1 MKYLMH
7 CAGRSIRYYNNIVIK
22 SFVIFTEF
30 FIDTMEEEKLHF
42 IKEEMFILLRKLN
55 AAALPVWGKMNAHQ
69 MLEHLADFF
78 NVSTEKIIFDLVTP
92 AEHLPKYR
100 EFLYSD
106 KQFREN
112 TRAPQN
118 VLGDEPLP
126 IRQTS
131 FSASQEYLEKSVIA
145 FFDFFTLHKNKKT
158 VHPVFGPLSFEEW
171 VLLHYKHVRH
181 HLRQFGLL

>member
-1 MKYLMH
+1 
-7 CAGRSIRYYNNIVIK
+7 
-22 SFVIFTEF
+22 
-30 FIDTMEEEKLHF
+30 MEDEKLSF
-42 IKEEMFILLRKLN
+42 LKNEMFGFLQKLDVETK
-55 AAALPVWGKMNAHQ
+55 PVWGKMNSHQ

-112 TRAPQN
+112 TKAPQN

-126 IRQTS
+126 VRQSS
-131 FSASQEYLEKSVIA
+131 FDASREYLQKSVDN
-145 FFDFFTLHKNKKT
+145 FFEFFRLHKDKRT
-158 VHPVFGPLSFEEW
+158 VHPVFGPLSFGEW

>member
-1 MKYLMH
+1 MFGFLQ
-7 CAGRSIRYYNNIVIK
+7 
-22 SFVIFTEF
+22 
-30 FIDTMEEEKLHF
+30 KLDAET
-42 IKEEMFILLRKLN
+42 K
-55 AAALPVWGKMNAHQ
+55 PVWGKMNAHQ
-69 MLEHLADFF
+69 VLEHLADFF
-78 NVSTEKIIFDLVTP
+78 NVSTEKIVFDQVTP

-112 TRAPQN
+112 TKAPQN

-126 IRQTS
+126 VRQS
-131 FSASQEYLEKSVIA
+131 GFEASREYLQKSVDN
-145 FFDFFTLHKNKKT
+145 FFDFFRQHKDKRT
-158 VHPVFGPLSFEEW
+158 VHPVFGPLTFEEW